1 MASGPFTRNSQVKDI
16 FDDRS
21 CIFVQNPMIF
31 VRRVTTVAVGRLAHV
46 LAADSSLVETNTD
59 FLAGITGIPF
69 IEQISDCSH
78 TLAVAPFT
86 VHPVIDG
93 DKSHIIAG
101 KIMSVCCQQSGNHAE
116 AAQVFDQPAADKS
129 LLYRSKPSLYAGTV
143 KFVPV

>member
-1 MASGPFTRNSQVKDI
+1 
-16 FDDRS
+16 
-21 CIFVQNPMIF
+21 MIF

-93 DKSHIIAG
+93 DKSYIIAG
-101 KIMSVCCQQSGNHAE
+101 EDNVCVLSDSQIITPE
-116 AAQVFDQPAADKS
+116 AAQVFDQPTTDKA
-129 LLYRSKPSLYAGTV
+129 LLYEVEALLYAGTIEV
-143 KFVPV
+143 RPGITVIHQNFQVGVPMFFCVSG